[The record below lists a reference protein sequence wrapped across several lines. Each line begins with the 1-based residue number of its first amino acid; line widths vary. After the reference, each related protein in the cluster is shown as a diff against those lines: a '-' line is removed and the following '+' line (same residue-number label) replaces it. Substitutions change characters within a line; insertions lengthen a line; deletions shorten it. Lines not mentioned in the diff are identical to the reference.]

1 MSWWRFHIFFL
12 QASRQA
18 SLFFCLS
25 YEGAHFSIIPW
36 IGALLSGDLS
46 GSFEY
51 LKTLRGADPDLYPQE
66 QQGGRSVQ
74 RSRSDWT
81 QPLLTDTVTDPT
93 RGLSSPA
100 NDICD
105 GERAETRSRTEF
117 DKHRSSLSL
126 NLAISSEF
134 LEHYGLRTQTICPQ
148 LAWSWGVF
156 TCCKQPANDE
166 KGTNF
171 THSLDCWLSRL
182 RLERF
187 KTTALK
193 LTK

>member
-1 MSWWRFHIFFL
+1 MKLKDVEITHAKRRKDGAEYEEKDKNKSRGKHYSCCNQKNAPL
-12 QASRQA
+12 QYTGPQLELTTVSNMV
-18 SLFFCLS
+18 
-25 YEGAHFSIIPW
+25 
-36 IGALLSGDLS
+36 
-46 GSFEY
+46 
-51 LKTLRGADPDLYPQE
+51 YPQE

-81 QPLLTDTVTDPT
+81 GPLLTDTMTDPT

-117 DKHRSSLSL
+117 GKHRSSPSL

-134 LEHYGLRTQTICPQ
+134 LEHYGLRTRSICPQ

-156 TCCKQPANDE
+156 TCCKQPANAE
-166 KGTNF
+166 KGTHLI
-171 THSLDCWLSRL
+171 HSLDCWL
-182 RLERF
+182 
-187 KTTALK
+187 
-193 LTK
+193 